1 MVTLTDPISRSN
13 CVLRWEDYVANAD
26 NSTTYH
32 LGNKHL
38 QSGTFPSDDY
48 YGGNNNSPISDSF
61 SMGVDDIGSSGGI
74 ITSGTLR
81 DATVASA
88 REWTIFRRMRLN
100 RSFDYNGIAQ
110 YQTQAEGKTW
120 MPGSGQYD
128 RRIAVGAPNVNGTN
142 GPRTNDLLIAGQTSN
157 INDPNYGIGL
167 AGWYSDVRSQLAI
180 VQVNPSNTVIV
191 DLTVCHYSCHSSCH
205 SSRGRR

>member
-1 MVTLTDPISRSN
+1 MVTLSDPISRSN

-26 NSTTYH
+26 NSTVYH
-32 LGNKHL
+32 LGNRHL
-38 QSGTFPSDDY
+38 GSATFPPDDY
-48 YGGNNNSPISDSF
+48 YGGNTSSPIADNF

-81 DATVASA
+81 DATTTSA

-100 RSFDYNGIAQ
+100 RSYDYNGIAQ

-128 RRIAVGAPNVNGTN
+128 RRITVGAPNIPSN
-142 GPRTNDLLIAGQTSN
+142 GPRTNDLMIAGQTTN
-157 INDPNYGIGL
+157 INDPNYNIGL
-167 AGWYSDVRSQLAI
+167 NGWYSAVRTSLAST
-180 VQVNPSNTVIV
+180 QNNPSNTVIV
-191 DLTVCHYSCHSSCH
+191 DLSVCHYSCHSSCH